1 MIPYDPA
8 IDIEFRMKCSRLIH
22 VCDHERLNSL
32 LQTKTALS
40 TNWYDRHSK
49 GEKELLKDL
58 KNAISYFFNRYLC
71 DAKASRG
78 DIMWTCPKEYADKL
92 KGKGYTIQR
101 SMTQIEKE
109 LPELQFKELE
119 SRLNCFVPCNARAT
133 NKYRKRWAL
142 AYCCNIYFN
151 PFLKAFFEAC
161 PAGAIDLDEDA
172 YALSCLIQWMFR
184 SRIRDGEPIHI
195 YSPSKRM
202 RHLLNDWM
210 LDNENLHD
218 EQTESQL
225 PEGRDGFM
233 TEELCN
239 EENRLTVISTAR
251 YNMFRTRSLTTIYDG
266 QPESSHC
273 QTMNGGL

>member
-1 MIPYDPA
+1 
-8 IDIEFRMKCSRLIH
+8 
-22 VCDHERLNSL
+22 
-32 LQTKTALS
+32 
-40 TNWYDRHSK
+40 
-49 GEKELLKDL
+49 LLKDL

-78 DIMWTCPKEYADKL
+78 DIMWTCPKEYADML

-101 SMTQIEKE
+101 SMTQEEKN
-109 LPELQFKELE
+109 LPKLRFDELE
-119 SRLNCFVPCNARAT
+119 SQLSCFVPCNARAT

-195 YSPSKRM
+195 YIPSKRM
-202 RHLLNDWM
+202 RDLLNDWL

-239 EENRLTVISTAR
+239 EENRLTAISTER

-266 QPESSHC
+266 QPGSSHC